1 MCPWTIWSGG
11 PMRGNGAEGR
21 SDLRKYFF
29 DGENIYGKLPR
40 TTFISVLYTTI
51 LDVSRGGERMALR
64 NNRLKELR
72 KGKRLYQTD
81 LAEMLGIQPRQ
92 YQRYE
97 YGEQSP
103 SIESWIALADFYN
116 VSLDYLV
123 GRSDVRERR

>member
-1 MCPWTIWSGG
+1 
-11 PMRGNGAEGR
+11 
-21 SDLRKYFF
+21 
-29 DGENIYGKLPR
+29 
-40 TTFISVLYTTI
+40 
-51 LDVSRGGERMALR
+51 MALR

-103 SIESWIALADFYN
+103 SIESWIALADFYE

-123 GRSDVRERR
+123 GRSDVRERC